1 MYQYCTHIKSFA
13 AAIIIMEAYDP
24 VFTHLGSG
32 QIGGLTSRGI
42 VPEFIPLPLLV
53 AGGHVEI
60 VESVLAQGVDPD
72 AT

>member
-1 MYQYCTHIKSFA
+1 
-13 AAIIIMEAYDP
+13 MEAYDP